1 MEVELEAYDLNLE
14 LALQPMSPPEPQ
26 RFFSCHY
33 CNRKFYSSQA
43 LGGHQNAHKLERSL
57 AKRRREMPTAVGPH
71 AGMSL
76 AAVGDGSAFG
86 RHSMVEFMKEHYSRH
101 DVGLGK
107 VTTVAWRETTEQKW
121 WGFYRPLEDKGKTA
135 EEIDLS
141 LKL

>member
-1 MEVELEAYDLNLE
+1 
-14 LALQPMSPPEPQ
+14 MSPPEPQ

-57 AKRRREMPTAVGPH
+57 AKRRRETPTAGVPH
-71 AGMSL
+71 AGMSV
-76 AAVGDGSAFG
+76 AAFG
-86 RHSMVEFMKEHYSRH
+86 RHSMVEFMKEQDSRH
-101 DVGLGK
+101 DIDLGK
-107 VTTVAWRETTEQKW
+107 QKW
-121 WGFYRPLEDKGKTA
+121 RGFYRPLEDEGKRA

>member
-1 MEVELEAYDLNLE
+1 
-14 LALQPMSPPEPQ
+14 MSPPEPQ

-57 AKRRREMPTAVGPH
+57 AKRRRETPTAGVPH
-71 AGMSL
+71 AGMSV
-76 AAVGDGSAFG
+76 AAFG
-86 RHSMVEFMKEHYSRH
+86 RHSMVEFMKEQDSRH
-101 DVGLGK
+101 DIDLGK
-107 VTTVAWRETTEQKW
+107 VKPVAWRETPEQKW
-121 WGFYRPLEDKGKTA
+121 RGFYRPLEDEGKRA